1 MHPETMT
8 NDSDRVA
15 PDRRVHLP
23 SPTHVRSRRRIAAG
37 VLSLLLGLSCLAASP
52 AWAYKAGYGADDM
65 LSSIK
70 EYDNVPAYL
79 ADTTRNSYLYVK
91 IKYSGKQYTLK
102 QNEVEAFHKA
112 NTLTPTNL
120 IEQYA
125 NPAAYTNDN
134 SPQRATRLY
143 ADIGDKVYRVTELEE
158 ARGNV
163 PSGGSIV
170 LPDPVDSLVEDID
183 IFGTTAVGR
192 DASAT
197 GYRATAIGTNA
208 SATDRNAIAIG
219 SGASATGYG
228 AAAIGTNTS
237 ATGNR
242 SVAIGS
248 GARTTATSQGAIAI
262 GMESHAD
269 GWKPVAIGAHA
280 QAYGNTAIAVGRSVQ
295 AHGDGAIALGAY
307 ADARG
312 GNVLSLG
319 NGAKALV
326 GGAMA
331 VGGGSR
337 ATGERSTA
345 LGSTAKAGGLRST
358 AVGQDSQ
365 AQGTDT
371 VAVGRDAEAGGLKV
385 DKTYD
390 DVAKYLE
397 DTTRTTHANVRIG
410 SNVYQVNALEA
421 VTILTKDNLPTSMTV
436 TAGGVAVGV
445 GTRAAGVNSIALG
458 WDAEATGTDNIALG
472 RGARASGT
480 NAIAIGPGVSA
491 AQNEVVIGTD
501 DHTYELPGLGKHPS
515 GTRVVTVDSEGRLST
530 QAATSS
536 SSRSASL
543 RGAAALSSEA
553 TSLNRDMETRTDAA
567 DYEEAPAIGS
577 GPTAPE
583 TADRRRV
590 VVQDT
595 NRDGSVR
602 LRTLDF
608 SDLSGMDRRL
618 DGVEQR
624 VSSLSDRLNKATAM
638 SAALSALPNV
648 VPGDNR
654 FFLGVGAGHYSSE
667 QALAVGMSA
676 RVGRHVFVN
685 AGAALASGDDASV
698 RGGVGVVW

>member
-1 MHPETMT
+1 MDPKPMT
-8 NDSDRVA
+8 NDSGRAA
-15 PDRRVHLP
+15 PDRRIHIQSRTP
-23 SPTHVRSRRRIAAG
+23 VRSCRRIAAG
-37 VLSLLLGLSCLAASP
+37 VLSVLLGLSCFVASP
-52 AWAYKAGYGADDM
+52 AWAYKAGQGADDTPTN
-65 LSSIK
+65 IP
-70 EYDNVPAYL
+70 EFANVAAYL
-79 ADTTRNSYLYVK
+79 EDRDRGSYMYVK
-91 IKYSGKQYTLK
+91 IRHSGTLYTLK
-102 QNEVEAFHKA
+102 RRDLEAFHKA
-112 NTLTPTNL
+112 NTLTGANLITPYADTTAYLASSGRTNL
-120 IEQYA
+120 
-125 NPAAYTNDN
+125 
-134 SPQRATRLY
+134 LY
-143 ADIGDKVYRVTELEE
+143 AYIGDKVYRVTDLEA
-158 ARGNV
+158 ARVGNTI
-163 PSGGSIV
+163 PN
-170 LPDPVDSLVEDID
+170 LPDPVENL
-183 IFGTTAVGR
+183 GTSNTAVGQ
-192 DASAT
+192 
-197 GYRATAIGTNA
+197 
-208 SATDRNAIAIG
+208 
-219 SGASATGYG
+219 GASTTEY
-228 AAAIGTNTS
+228 
-237 ATGNR
+237 R

-248 GARTTATSQGAIAI
+248 NATATNRATVAIGPLSRASGWKSIAI
-262 GMESHAD
+262 GAD
-269 GWKPVAIGAHA
+269 ANANGGIAMGRNAQAHA
-280 QAYGNTAIAVGRSVQ
+280 GST
-295 AHGDGAIALGAY
+295 ALGQWAN
-307 ADARG
+307 ARG
-312 GNVLSLG
+312 SGAVSLG
-319 NGAKALV
+319 NGAAASGGGAAALGSLSRAAADSSTALGSSSWATGSDGSTAV
-326 GGAMA
+326 GGA
-331 VGGGSR
+331 SR

-365 AQGTDT
+365 TQGADT
-371 VAVGRDAEAGGLKV
+371 VAVGRNAEAGGLKV
-385 DKTYD
+385 GKTYD
-390 DVAKYLE
+390 DVLKYLA
-397 DTTRTTHANVRIG
+397 DTTRTAHANVRIG

-421 VTILTKDNLPTSMTV
+421 VTSLTKDNLPTAMIV

-445 GTRAAGVNSIALG
+445 NTRAAGMNSIALG
-458 WDAEATGTDNIALG
+458 WDAEATGRDNIALG
-472 RGARASGT
+472 RGARAHGT

-491 AQNEVVIGTD
+491 AQNEVVVGAST
-501 DHTYELPGLGKHPS
+501 HTTYKLPGLATTS
-515 GTRVVTVDSEGRLST
+515 GTQVVTVDSTGRLST

-543 RGAAALSSEA
+543 RGAAALSSEVTA
-553 TSLNRDMETRTDAA
+553 LNRDTETRTDAA
-567 DYEEAPAIGS
+567 DYEKAPAIGS

-583 TADRRRV
+583 TADQRRV